1 MNLKE
6 FGTTVTHIK
15 TPNILICSVSGIKVD
30 FVNYG
35 YPLVGD
41 VRLTADIRLASLKDI
56 PAMKLNAIAGRGSK
70 KDFIDIYYLLNTFT
84 IEQMIQFYLQKYQY
98 GSEFMVRKS
107 LTYFEDANKELS
119 PILFDDISWD
129 DIKNHILNCL

>member
-1 MNLKE
+1 M
-6 FGTTVTHIK
+6 
-15 TPNILICSVSGIKVD
+15 ICSVSGIKVD

-35 YPLVGD
+35 HPIVGD
-41 VRLTADIRLASLKDI
+41 VRLTKDIRLASLKDI
-56 PAMKLNAIAGRGSK
+56 SAIKLNAIAGRGSK

-84 IEQMIQFYLQKYQY
+84 IEQMIQFYLQKYQD
-98 GSEFMVRKS
+98 GSKFMVRKS

-119 PILFDDISWD
+119 TILFDDISWD

>member
-6 FGTTVTHIK
+6 FCTTVTHIK

-56 PAMKLNAIAGRGSK
+56 PAMKLNAIARRGSK
-70 KDFIDIYYLLNTFT
+70 KDFIDILFAKHFYNRTNDSILLAKVPRR
-84 IEQMIQFYLQKYQY
+84 L
-98 GSEFMVRKS
+98 
-107 LTYFEDANKELS
+107 
-119 PILFDDISWD
+119 
-129 DIKNHILNCL
+129 